1 MPKPKQEQPQPQ
13 KLQEKTPEQIF
24 WESAARKGFMSFH
37 IVARSEDLNN
47 PNTDYITLG
56 FKDANGLPIPAITS
70 TKEAWLATA
79 KLILAKYG
87 KEA

>member
-1 MPKPKQEQPQPQ
+1 
-13 KLQEKTPEQIF
+13 
-24 WESAARKGFMSFH
+24 MSFH